1 MAKSMEL
8 LYNGALELG
17 LTLDDEK
24 LSKFETYYQ
33 ALRTWN
39 QQVNLTAITEYS
51 SVPVSYTHLTLPTIL
66 RV

>member
-1 MAKSMEL
+1 MDL

-24 LSKFETYYQ
+24 LSKFETYYE
-33 ALRTWN
+33 ALRAWN

-51 SVPVSYTHLTLPTIL
+51 SVQIKHFLDSLTLSLIHI
-66 RV
+66 

>member
-1 MAKSMEL
+1 MAKSMDL

-24 LSKFETYYQ
+24 LSKFETYYE

-39 QQVNLTAITEYS
+39 QKVNLTAITEYS
-51 SVPVSYTHLTLPTIL
+51 SV
-66 RV
+66 